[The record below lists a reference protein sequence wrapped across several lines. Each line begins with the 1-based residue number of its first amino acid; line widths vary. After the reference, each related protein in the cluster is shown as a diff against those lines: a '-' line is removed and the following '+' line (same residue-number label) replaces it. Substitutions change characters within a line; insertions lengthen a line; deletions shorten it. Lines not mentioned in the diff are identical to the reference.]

1 MTVPAPRFISD
12 DEAAQH
18 WLMLLRNGSD
28 DQKIQAREQLA
39 TIFERRGMAEE
50 ATDLLVAN
58 VRAGVQN
65 ADIFRWLARLYRAQ
79 GDEVTAMQAAA
90 EAAKYLPPS
99 TPAAEPTTVVMAQSR
114 SPYQPHQRGTCTECD
129 YVNVQRRSACKRCH
143 APLEDTWSD
152 SSARAI
158 QYDPRHATPSLHH
171 TPSLTEQ
178 SSSGSGSRIAAMVL
192 GVVGGIF
199 GIFAALFAL
208 SLGGIGGAFG
218 MKDASFI
225 ANLGMSAMAF
235 CLLGFLGAG
244 LAMPKPT
251 VGGVFLLLAAIGFMI
266 SVSWF
271 AIVTTPM
278 FLLAAMLAFM
288 GRR

>member
-1 MTVPAPRFISD
+1 MSAPVPRFAND

-18 WLMLLRNGSD
+18 WLTLLRSGTD
-28 DQKIQAREQLA
+28 EQEIQAREQLA
-39 TIFERRGMAEE
+39 AIFERRGMFEE
-50 ATDLLVAN
+50 ATDLLVSN

-90 EAAKYLPPS
+90 EAAKYLPPA
-99 TPAAEPTTVVMAQSR
+99 TPITEPVTAMMAQA
-114 SPYQPHQRGTCTECD
+114 PYSHLPHQPGTCDECG
-129 YVNVQRRSACKRCH
+129 YVNVQRRSICKRCR
-143 APLEDTWSD
+143 APLEGAWPEANSP
-152 SSARAI
+152 AL
-158 QYDPRHATPSLHH
+158 QYDPRYAQPPAFYAS
-171 TPSLTEQ
+171 PRVEQ
-178 SSSGSGSRIAAMVL
+178 PRGGGGSRIAALVL

-218 MKDASFI
+218 MKDAAFI
-225 ANLGMSAMAF
+225 SDLGMSAMVF

-244 LAMPKPT
+244 LALPKPV
-251 VGGVFLLLAAIGFMI
+251 VGGVLLLIAAIGFMI